1 MNGLGLAIVAIA
13 GVVLLSVIKRH
24 ASVYTTII
32 QIALG
37 AVVLLSV
44 LPQAKELLE
53 VMGSFISLEGV
64 GEQGIK
70 IMLKAFG
77 VLSIGAVTADI
88 CRDNGENALAGVV
101 EIGVKIMAVS
111 CALPVFQAVITLATS
126 FLNG

>member
-1 MNGLGLAIVAIA
+1 MAIIAVA
-13 GVVLLSVIKRH
+13 GVVLIGVIKRH
-24 ASVYTTII
+24 GSVYTTII

-37 AVVLLSV
+37 ILVLLSI
-44 LPQAKELLE
+44 LPQAKELLGA
-53 VMGSFISLEGV
+53 MGNFVSLEGV
-64 GEQGIK
+64 SEQGVK

-77 VLSIGAVTADI
+77 VLSVGAVTADI

-101 EIGVKIMAVS
+101 EIGMKIMAVS

>member
-1 MNGLGLAIVAIA
+1 
-13 GVVLLSVIKRH
+13 
-24 ASVYTTII
+24 
-32 QIALG
+32 
-37 AVVLLSV
+37 
-44 LPQAKELLE
+44 
-53 VMGSFISLEGV
+53 MGNFVSLEGV
-64 GEQGIK
+64 SEQGVK

-77 VLSIGAVTADI
+77 VLSVGAVTADI

>member
-1 MNGLGLAIVAIA
+1 MAIIA
-13 GVVLLSVIKRH
+13 VGGVVLLGVIKRH
-24 ASVYTTII
+24 GSVYTTII

-37 AVVLLSV
+37 MVVLLGI
-44 LPQAKELLE
+44 LPQAKELLGA
-53 VMGSFISLEGV
+53 MGNFVSLEGV
-64 GEQGIK
+64 SEQGVK

-77 VLSIGAVTADI
+77 VLSVGAVTADI